1 MKGKEQMKYKL
12 KDNLTLPDG
21 SLALAG
27 EESDLKGVT
36 SSRVKTLIAQGKIEE
51 IKSKEPTKGKD

>member
-1 MKGKEQMKYKL
+1 MKYKL